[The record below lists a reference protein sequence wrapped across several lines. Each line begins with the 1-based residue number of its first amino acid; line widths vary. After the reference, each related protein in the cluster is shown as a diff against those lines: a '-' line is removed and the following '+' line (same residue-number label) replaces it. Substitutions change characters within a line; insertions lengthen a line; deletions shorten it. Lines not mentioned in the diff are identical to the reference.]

1 MPIHWG
7 TRGFSLNADISGTH
21 VAVFFCYPPTSV
33 YRQSIYTTLM
43 GRGGISMK
51 TAVPQDETK
60 RLWSEAEA
68 TGLFRRAGHE
78 LKCLV
83 DRVYTDSE
91 IDKILSWCE
100 QATAVIARYG
110 LKE

>member
-1 MPIHWG
+1 M
-7 TRGFSLNADISGTH
+7 
-21 VAVFFCYPPTSV
+21 FFCYPPTSV

-51 TAVPQDETK
+51 TSVPQDEIR

-83 DRVYTDSE
+83 NRAYTDPE
-91 IDKILSWCE
+91 IDKILSWGE
-100 QATAVIARYG
+100 QATAVIAKYG
-110 LKE
+110 LKK